1 MDGKGD
7 MALPISP
14 AAVAGPSGY
23 PATGM
28 PAAPSPSAGKIAG
41 TRPPDNPGIQAEL
54 RKVVREALKIEVVP
68 NRELR
73 IEFEN
78 DLHRI
83 VVKVL
88 DKESGDVIRQIPM
101 PESLA
106 VARNIRAQLSRM
118 AREQRALTVDEEI

>member
-1 MDGKGD
+1 MDVKVD

-14 AAVAGPSGY
+14 LAVTGPSGS
-23 PATGM
+23 
-28 PAAPSPSAGKIAG
+28 AASGKHAPPPPSAGKGAG
-41 TRPPDNPGIQAEL
+41 TQSPDIAEVQ
-54 RKVVREALKIEVVP
+54 KVVREALNIEPLP

-73 IEFEN
+73 IEFES

-88 DKESGDVIRQIPM
+88 DKENGKVIRQIPM

-106 VARNIRAQLSRM
+106 IARDIRAQLSRM
-118 AREQRALTVDEEI
+118 VREQRAVAVDQEV